1 MSNERTITTLD
12 TRADLE
18 AAVENLIVALP
29 DTEVRT
35 LTLVAAAPADWPL
48 AASSAQIGA
57 LTSWAR
63 RPGRRFRLI
72 GLHFDELALRNP
84 RLSIWRRNWNHVIEA
99 WQPVGIAESDI
110 PNLLISGEQV
120 IDWRSND
127 PPKGFVKHDVSASR
141 RAALQVDALL
151 QRSESAWPMVTLGL

>member
-1 MSNERTITTLD
+1 MSNDRTITNLD
-12 TRADLE
+12 SRADFE
-18 AAVENLIVALP
+18 AAVEHLIVGLP
-29 DTEVRT
+29 DAEIRS

-48 AASSAQIGA
+48 GASSAQIDA

-84 RLSIWRRNWNHVIEA
+84 RLSLWRRNWNHVIEA
-99 WQPVGIAESDI
+99 WQPVGIAQSDI
-110 PNLLISGEQV
+110 PNLLIAGEQV

-127 PPKGFVKHDVSASR
+127 PPKGFVKHDASASH
-141 RAALQVDALL
+141 RASLLVDALL